1 MYKLS
6 CSSSIKW
13 FSSSF
18 LVNHS
23 SLDCGERGT
32 KKIFYLFSPVP
43 FKVKKKK
50 KHKQIKSW
58 ICHHMVRED
67 NFCSYIRV
75 ISSNILFLKV
85 VFKSQFK

>member
-50 KHKQIKSW
+50 KSISKSKVGYAIIW
-58 ICHHMVRED
+58 LGKTIFV
-67 NFCSYIRV
+67 V
-75 ISSNILFLKV
+75 ILE
-85 VFKSQFK
+85 